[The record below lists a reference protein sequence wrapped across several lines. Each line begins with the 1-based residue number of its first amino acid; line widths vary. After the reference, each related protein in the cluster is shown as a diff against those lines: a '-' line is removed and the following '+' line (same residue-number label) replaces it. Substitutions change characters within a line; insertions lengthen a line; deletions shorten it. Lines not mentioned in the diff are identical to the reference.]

1 MIKKLYQDP
10 KGQHEL
16 EFLNFRNE
24 VREELEIREKKITS
38 EMKNKLEVTQERRNI
53 NSTVRKVGEKD
64 DFKD

>member
-10 KGQHEL
+10 KGQHES